1 MGLRASKPIRA
12 VRQLFAFAL
21 FIGIVTASMPARA
34 DPSADLA
41 NFLSAQ
47 AQRCRELTRLRDEL
61 AQKAQSGPVDAKTK
75 QDLTTLNSLVDGA
88 RKLTEQPLPQTP
100 AEREAL
106 AETIYNVAMAANM
119 AVHDVRR
126 DLREPESSV
135 AARALP
141 SNISD
146 FTTKVSKGF
155 DGSAQSYNPDVNS
168 SQRLRATDFFVWSGQ
183 SQPAATPAV
192 SSALRPTTASEA
204 TRIVKLDGGV
214 DGGVVLE
221 GSATDL
227 GPIPGLGP
235 ITKVQYD
242 SSLNALV
249 LNDQVTYF
257 IRIPPWITAVLSRKI
272 AVDPN
277 GVVGV
282 SLTGENIV
290 VSGTGD
296 TDSFQDTDLT
306 HDLVLADRFLG
317 DIAFGENDWSA
328 GYRFAKEYKTQTTND
343 FPDMVVRF
351 AFEAF
356 QFQAEQ
362 GKLHPTRANLEI
374 RLIPISKSSAA
385 NGAMLPDGNALAK
398 GFVPPEAF
406 AVNVRNISD
415 NVDYYR
421 RERIVSRVFA
431 YGETAA
437 LFRAFKAARIDLE
450 RLGRAIGTSTD
461 DVRHAGE
468 VAAAAASAGPTSASA
483 PHGTADELNRRN
495 NLLWASYLKEI
506 QADGPEAFPNW
517 SGPPYDLFVKR
528 QAEVKAR
535 SGPTYRVV
543 NVAADDALN
552 MRSGPDSSYTIVG
565 QIPHN
570 GQGVRLGNGC
580 KGPWCPAAYG
590 SAVGWVNSSYLA
602 ADSNQDSTY
611 RVVHVAAN
619 DALNI
624 RRGPAVRYP
633 ILNII
638 PPDGRGVRIL
648 KTAEC
653 EATWCQVDYNGA
665 QGWVNTL
672 FLADE
677 QGGEPTYRVIS
688 VAGGDVLNIRSG
700 PSADLAIVSS
710 IPPDGRGVRIVGA
723 CTGQWCPIEFNG
735 IHGWVNRQYL
745 AGD

>member
-1 MGLRASKPIRA
+1 MGLRASKPVRA
-12 VRQLFAFAL
+12 VRQLFVFAL
-21 FIGIVTASMPARA
+21 FIGIITASMPARA
-34 DPSADLA
+34 DPLGDYI
-41 NFLSAQ
+41 SAQ
-47 AQRCRELTRLRDEL
+47 TQRCRELTQLRDEL
-61 AQKAQSGPVDAKTK
+61 AQKAKSGPADAKTR
-75 QDLTTLNSLVDGA
+75 QDLATLSSLVDGA
-88 RKLTEQPLPQTP
+88 KKITEQPPPQTP

-106 AETIYNVAMAANM
+106 AKTLYNVSMAANM
-119 AVHDVRR
+119 AAHDVRR
-126 DLREPESSV
+126 DLGEPGSSL

-155 DGSAQSYNPDVNS
+155 DGSAQSYNPDVNN
-168 SQRLRATDFFVWSGQ
+168 SQRLPARDFFVWSGQ

-192 SSALRPTTASEA
+192 SSALKPTTASEA
-204 TRIVKLDGGV
+204 SRIVKVDGGV

-221 GSATDL
+221 GTATDL

-249 LNDQVTYF
+249 LNDQATYF
-257 IRIPPWITAVLSRKI
+257 IRIPPWITAVLARKI
-272 AVDPN
+272 ASDPN

-290 VSGTGD
+290 LSGTGD
-296 TDSFQDTDLT
+296 TDGFQETDLI

-317 DIAFGENDWSA
+317 DIAFGENNWSA
-328 GYRFAKEYKTQTTND
+328 GYRFAKGYATQTTND

-351 AFEAF
+351 AFEGF

-362 GKLHPTRANLEI
+362 GKLHPTRTNLEI
-374 RLIPISKSSAA
+374 RLIPITKSSAA
-385 NGAMLPDGNALAK
+385 NGAMLPDDSLLAK
-398 GFVPPEAF
+398 GFVPPAAF
-406 AVNVRNISD
+406 AANVQNIAE

-421 RERIVSRVFA
+421 QERIVSRVFA

-450 RLGRAIGTSTD
+450 KLGRAIGTSTD

-468 VAAAAASAGPTSASA
+468 AVAATASAGPTSA
-483 PHGTADELNRRN
+483 PHGTADELNRRVD
-495 NLLWASYLKEI
+495 LIWASYLKEI
-506 QADGPEAFPNW
+506 QADGPDAFPNW

-528 QAEVKAR
+528 QAETKAR

-543 NVAADDALN
+543 NVAADDVLN
-552 MRSGPDSSYTIVG
+552 IRSGPDSSYAPIG
-565 QIPHN
+565 QIPPN
-570 GQGVRLGNGC
+570 GRGVRLGNGC
-580 KGPWCPAAYG
+580 KGQWCPAGYG
-590 SAVGWVNSSYLA
+590 GVVGWVNSSYLA
-602 ADSNQDSTY
+602 ADSNQDSPY

-619 DALNI
+619 DVLNM

-633 ILNII
+633 ILSFI

-648 KTAEC
+648 KTVEC
-653 EATWCQVDYNGA
+653 EAAWCQVDYNGA

-672 FLADE
+672 FLAAE
-677 QGGEPTYRVIS
+677 QAGEPTYRVIS
-688 VAGGDVLNIRSG
+688 VANDDVLNVRSG
-700 PSADLAIVSS
+700 PNADLSIVGA
-710 IPPDGRGVRIVGA
+710 IPPNGHGVRIVGA
-723 CTGQWCPIEFNG
+723 CTGQWCPIDFHG
-735 IHGWVNRQYL
+735 TRGWVNKQYL